1 MTDEEIIQQILSKHP
16 EISRNEVLENL
27 KTEKHR
33 TGNLIADTTLL
44 RLVAARYGVET
55 SQDRVYDHMLSI
67 SDLVPNLND
76 VTVAGRVVAVY
87 PSRTFEGKKP
97 GKYASLMITD
107 KDSLLRV
114 MLWNDMADLVEA
126 GKLKA
131 GQIVRFSH
139 GYTREDFSGKAEL
152 HLGGKSEIEIEPQ
165 NEKAEEYPSIDRFA
179 TKIREIAKTHRN
191 IHVTGAVKKIFPSST
206 FTRSD
211 TSAGTVLRL
220 MLADCTGEIP
230 VVVWNE
236 KAEELEKTLKMN
248 ACLEL
253 VNAKVKA
260 GSNGVFEVH
269 VDSYTYVGVSGAVEQ
284 LTKIASLT
292 ENLNGVNVEGEV
304 STVPESKEVTTSKG
318 ETVKLAVFELRDGTG
333 AIRVSAWR
341 KHAEDVVSLKVGDCV
356 LVENAYVRRG
366 YGDKLELSTREATC
380 ITVRAI

>member
-1 MTDEEIIQQILSKHP
+1 M
-16 EISRNEVLENL
+16 
-27 KTEKHR
+27 
-33 TGNLIADTTLL
+33 
-44 RLVAARYGVET
+44 AARAK
-55 SQDRVYDHMLSI
+55 SK
-67 SDLVPNLND
+67 LNPK
-76 VTVAGRVVAVY
+76 AQ
-87 PSRTFEGKKP
+87 K
-97 GKYASLMITD
+97 
-107 KDSLLRV
+107 
-114 MLWNDMADLVEA
+114 AD
-126 GKLKA
+126 
-131 GQIVRFSH
+131 
-139 GYTREDFSGKAEL
+139 
-152 HLGGKSEIEIEPQ
+152 
-165 NEKAEEYPSIDRFA
+165 EYPSIDRFA
-179 TKIREIAKTHRN
+179 TKIREITRTHRN
-191 IHVTGAVKKIFPSST
+191 IHVTGVVKKIFPSST

-236 KAEELEKTLKMN
+236 KAEELEKTLKLN

-269 VDSYTYVGVSGAVEQ
+269 VDSYTYVGVSAATEQ

-318 ETVKLAVFELRDGTG
+318 ETVKLAVFELRDDTG
-333 AIRVSAWR
+333 AVRVSAWR
-341 KHAEDVVSLKVGDCV
+341 KHAEAVVCLKVGDCL

-366 YGDKLELSTREATC
+366 FGEKLELSTRDATC